1 MKPKI
6 SRKKRGEL
14 SLTCFPYAEK
24 LCAMLKKEGLDAMK
38 VARCQSYLLQAG
50 MKMLEVAFNH
60 GIEFEKL
67 QALKR
72 KKPVRVLHKKYTVTK
87 TADFIDL

>member
-24 LCAMLKKEGLDAMK
+24 LYAMLKKEGLDAMK

-50 MKMLEVAFNH
+50 MKMLEVGYTH

-67 QALKR
+67 QAAKR
-72 KKPVRVLHKKYTVTK
+72 KKPMRVPYKKLTVTK
-87 TADFIDL
+87 TADFIDV